1 MTDGRVEATRIMEA
15 LRTVKDPELLVDIVS
30 LKMIE
35 DLKLD
40 GGAVSLTVNLTTP
53 GCPLKAQIEKEVRAA
68 LLAVP
73 GVESVALKMG
83 AHVRKSIETQGDL
96 IPEVANTVAV
106 GSGKGG
112 VGKSTVATNLA
123 LSFARAGAAVGLMDA
138 DIYGPNLVQ
147 MIGVKTRPE
156 IVGKRI
162 LPVPASGLK
171 LMSMAFFLKDD
182 QPVVWRGP
190 MLHGAMK
197 QFLGD
202 VEWGKLDYLFIDMP
216 PGTGD
221 VQLTLSQII
230 PLTGAVLVTTPQDV
244 ALSDVRKAAA
254 MFRTVNVP
262 ILGVVENM
270 SYFNC
275 PHCGERVEIFSH
287 GGGRKAAEAFGTDF
301 LGEIP
306 LDVGGGPGGD
316 EGRPSVI
323 HDPKSGPALIFK
335 EIAEKL
341 AAIISVNT
349 YRKYEQEIPAGV

>member
-1 MTDGRVEATRIMEA
+1 MPMTRVDEAVVMQA
-15 LRTVKDPELLVDIVS
+15 LRNVKDPELHVDIVT

-35 DLKLD
+35 DLKID
-40 GGAVSLTVNLTTP
+40 GGVVSFTVNLTTP
-53 GCPLKAQIEKEVRAA
+53 GCPLKAQIEKDVRAA
-68 LLAVP
+68 LTGLP
-73 GVESVALKMG
+73 GVESLSIKMG
-83 AHVRKSIETQGDL
+83 AKVRRSIETQGEL

-112 VGKSTVATNLA
+112 VGKSTVAVNLA
-123 LSFARAGAAVGLMDA
+123 LSFARAGAAVGLLDA
-138 DIYGPNLVQ
+138 DVYGPNLVQ
-147 MIGVKTRPE
+147 MIGTKAKPE
-156 IVGKRI
+156 IEGKRI
-162 LPVPASGLK
+162 LPVSASGLK
-171 LMSMAFFLKDD
+171 LMSMAFFLKED
-182 QPVVWRGP
+182 QPVIWRGP

-202 VEWGKLDYLFIDMP
+202 VAWGKLDYLFIDMP

-221 VQLTLSQII
+221 VQLTLSQVI

-254 MFRTVNVP
+254 MFKTVNVP

-275 PHCGERVEIFSH
+275 PHCGERAEIFSH
-287 GGGRKAAEAFGTDF
+287 GGGRKAAETFGTEF

-306 LDVGGGPGGD
+306 LDIRVRQGGD
-316 EGRPSVI
+316 EGRPPVV
-323 HDPKSGPALIFK
+323 HDPKSGPALVFK

-341 AAIISVNT
+341 AAIISVQT
-349 YRKYEQEIPAGV
+349 YRKYEQEIAAGV

>member
-1 MTDGRVEATRIMEA
+1 MSASPIDPQKVLEA
-15 LRTVKDPELLVDIVS
+15 LRTVKDPELHVDVVT
-30 LKMIE
+30 LGMIE
-35 DLKLD
+35 GLVVD
-40 GGAVSLTVNLTTP
+40 GGKVSFTVNLTTP
-53 GCPLKAQIEKEVRAA
+53 GCPLKAQIEKDVRTA
-68 LLAVP
+68 LMALP
-73 GVESVALKMG
+73 GVESVDLRMG
-83 AHVRKSIETQGDL
+83 AKVRKSIEPQGDL

-112 VGKSTVATNLA
+112 VGKSTVAVNLA
-123 LSFARAGAAVGLMDA
+123 LSFARAGASVGLMDA
-138 DIYGPNLVQ
+138 DVYGPNLVQ
-147 MIGVKTRPE
+147 MMGVKTKPE
-156 IVGKRI
+156 MEGKKI

-171 LMSMAFFLKDD
+171 LMSMAFFLKED

-202 VEWGKLDYLFIDMP
+202 VAWGRLDYLFIDMP

-254 MFRTVNVP
+254 MFRQVNVP

-275 PHCGERVEIFSH
+275 PHCGERAEIFSH
-287 GGGRKAAEAFGTDF
+287 GGGRRVAEGFGTTL
-301 LGEIP
+301 LGEVP
-306 LDVGGGPGGD
+306 LDIRVRQGGD
-316 EGRPSVI
+316 DGLPPVI

-349 YRKYEQEIPAGV
+349 YKRYEQELAAGS